1 MRTLLTQVGLCWE
14 FGFGDLWIPYQNH
27 NHGTPIIEWN
37 VKEKGLHP
45 TAKVLRKGTRRLI
58 MAKKALIVYGTR
70 YGATETTSEEIA
82 KVLQGEGLE
91 VKVVNAKKEKVK
103 DISPYDLIIV
113 GSGMQMGKWTGE
125 PENFLNQFQKELAN
139 KKVAIFVSSAA
150 QALIEHEKKTEEIE
164 NNRKQNLE
172 EKAAKY
178 NLQPISMVTLG
189 GVWDFNKMNFLLR
202 KTLASFKPRIE
213 AAGFKEIKPGLYD
226 TRDWN
231 VIRNWAKELA
241 VKIA

>member
-1 MRTLLTQVGLCWE
+1 
-14 FGFGDLWIPYQNH
+14 
-27 NHGTPIIEWN
+27 
-37 VKEKGLHP
+37 
-45 TAKVLRKGTRRLI
+45 
-58 MAKKALIVYGTR
+58 MAKRVLIVYGTR
-70 YGATETTSEEIA
+70 YGATESTSQEIA
-82 KVLQGEGLE
+82 NVLQGEGLE

-150 QALIEHEKKTEEIE
+150 QALIEYEKKTEEIE
-164 NNRKQNLE
+164 KNRKYLE
-172 EKAAKY
+172 EKTARY
-178 NLQPISMVTLG
+178 NLQPISMIILG
-189 GVWDFNKMNFLLR
+189 GVWDFNKMNFMFR
-202 KTLASFKPRIE
+202 RTLSSFKPKIE

-231 VIRNWAKELA
+231 IIRTWAKELA
-241 VKIA
+241 AKTA